1 MGNKFEI
8 GSRSCLFSKPEVEM
22 STPKDSVRELLDEL
36 PEETSYED
44 IQYHIYVRQKIDR
57 GLRDLKAGRVL
68 SQKEV
73 ERRMS
78 KWLKP

>member
-1 MGNKFEI
+1 MG
-8 GSRSCLFSKPEVEM
+8 
-22 STPKDSVRELLDEL
+22 TPKESVRELLDEL

-57 GLRDLKAGRVL
+57 GLQDLKAGRVL
-68 SQKEV
+68 NQKEV

>member
-1 MGNKFEI
+1 MG
-8 GSRSCLFSKPEVEM
+8 
-22 STPKDSVRELLDEL
+22 TPKESVRELLDEL

-68 SQKEV
+68 SQTEV